1 MWALLLGR
9 SVGDLGWNPKCYAL
23 NVWDVYRITQGR
35 GPCIGHEGIREA
47 RGCGQGHRINQWS
60 NWIKTQVS
68 PYGQHGRFCPDQQ
81 QSFLSVS
88 QSLVFTSAQFFQK
101 QMLLYPSPSPFGIFC
116 FQGKR
121 IRILPHLTE
130 KGYRISHR
138 ISRKTKCY
146 NSGMANMGLLWGTRE
161 QEKWTSKAVP
171 LGWNSLNYFPFLTL
185 FAQGSNSH
193 ERTGLVWTM
202 HPAC

>member
-1 MWALLLGR
+1 
-9 SVGDLGWNPKCYAL
+9 
-23 NVWDVYRITQGR
+23 
-35 GPCIGHEGIREA
+35 
-47 RGCGQGHRINQWS
+47 
-60 NWIKTQVS
+60 
-68 PYGQHGRFCPDQQ
+68 
-81 QSFLSVS
+81 
-88 QSLVFTSAQFFQK
+88 
-101 QMLLYPSPSPFGIFC
+101 MLLYPSPSPFGIFC

-202 HPAC
+202 HPACWSKDEVLWQCSETVPNCEEEVWRRYWGALGIRKDIEAAGT